1 MIAIVAFLATG
12 TSGCL
17 FFGHSQKAPLAGTK
31 AAPDKVLYSQALDNI
46 KHGHYTVARLL
57 LQNLINTYPESEY
70 LAKAKLEIAN
80 SYYKQGGVESLTEAV
95 AEYKDFITFFP
106 FLHEAAFAQYRA
118 AMAHFRMMEKP
129 DRDPTQALEAEA
141 ELQTMILKYPHSRW
155 TAEARQRLR
164 DVQEVLAQGQ
174 FEVASFYYERK
185 AYPASAARLL
195 NLTERYPLFSD
206 ADEANMMLG
215 KIYEKFEHKDFAAR
229 FYGNIVRDYPLSKL
243 APDAKKDLIAMG
255 YRVPKPDPKALARME
270 KEEKYDKDLPGILG
284 KSLDVLRTGPD
295 VAIAHAA
302 HFGQPNLTPD
312 VSSVWAHQVLEP
324 SVISLAANSPSEEI
338 DHSISVTPVIS
349 GGPQPSGSGSDV
361 SAGSGGS
368 ATGNSIQ
375 AGPVESGAE
384 ASAPAAGEASPAK
397 DPSKPEAAKPEAAA
411 AGKGKKAAPKAAN
424 GKQKKKKK
432 KGLLHKI
439 IPF

>member
-1 MIAIVAFLATG
+1 MLLAVVAFLATG

-31 AAPDKVLYSQALDNI
+31 AAPDKVLYTQALDNI
-46 KHGHYTVARLL
+46 HHGHYTVGRLL

-80 SYYKQGGVESLTEAV
+80 SYYKQGGVEGLTEAV

-118 AMAHFRMMEKP
+118 AMSHFRMMEKP

-141 ELQTMILKYPHSRW
+141 ELQTMILKYPRSQW

-174 FEVASFYYERK
+174 FEVASFYYMRK
-185 AYPASAARLL
+185 AYPAAAARLL
-195 NLTERYPLFSD
+195 NLTERYPLFSQ

-215 KIYEKFEHKDFAAR
+215 QIYQKFEHKDFAAR
-229 FYGNIVRDYPLSKL
+229 FYDNIVRDYPLSNL
-243 APDAKKDLIAMG
+243 APEAKKDLIAMG
-255 YRVPKPDPKALARME
+255 DRVPKPDPKALARME
-270 KEEKYDKDLPGILG
+270 KEVKYDKDQPGILG
-284 KSLDVLRTGPD
+284 KALDVLRTGPD
-295 VAIAHAA
+295 MAIAHAA

-312 VSSVWAHQVLEP
+312 VGSVWAHQVLEP
-324 SVISLAANSPSEEI
+324 SVVSLAANSPSEEI

-349 GGPQPSGSGSDV
+349 GGPQNADSGS
-361 SAGSGGS
+361 AGATGATGAGLGNSVQAAPVEGGS
-368 ATGNSIQ
+368 
-375 AGPVESGAE
+375 E
-384 ASAPAAGEASPAK
+384 ASAPAAGEPASAK
-397 DPSKPEAAKPEAAA
+397 DPSEASTAKPQAAA
-411 AGKGKKAAPKAAN
+411 AKGKKAGSKAAS